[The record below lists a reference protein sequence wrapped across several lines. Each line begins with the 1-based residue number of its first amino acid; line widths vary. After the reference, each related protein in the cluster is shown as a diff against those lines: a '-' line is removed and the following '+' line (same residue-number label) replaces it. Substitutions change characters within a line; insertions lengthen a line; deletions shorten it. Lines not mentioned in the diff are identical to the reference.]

1 MNIVCGWVC
10 FVRFTLE
17 FYRLFYSKKSK
28 ADSERQRLNFA
39 VLFLL
44 LFMGIFSFFCGEC
57 NPLSDTHTLSLSR
70 SISLTSRLLK
80 FLFVHFECRLGV
92 HCLRF
97 PFFISCVAFFS
108 FFSEWTMI
116 TGCTSKSIVIIYV
129 VYFHFQFLL
138 EFSRFFNDLRVH
150 CLTVVVPL
158 FKYNPACFSFSPHY
172 LLLELSV
179 RNLKP
184 RLRFMLGYLISFAIQ
199 NVNWRRYS
207 SVSSIENHLIFALI
221 FRFQ

>member
-97 PFFISCVAFFS
+97 PFFTSCVAFFS
-108 FFSEWTMI
+108 FSFGMNDDHRL
-116 TGCTSKSIVIIYV
+116 
-129 VYFHFQFLL
+129 YFKKHHHNL
-138 EFSRFFNDLRVH
+138 
-150 CLTVVVPL
+150 C
-158 FKYNPACFSFSPHY
+158 CIFSFSVP
-172 LLLELSV
+172 
-179 RNLKP
+179 
-184 RLRFMLGYLISFAIQ
+184 FGIQ
-199 NVNWRRYS
+199 S
-207 SVSSIENHLIFALI
+207 LF
-221 FRFQ
+221 

>member
-1 MNIVCGWVC
+1 MVEFVLFALLSNIIVFFILKSLKLIQKGNAW
-10 FVRFTLE
+10 TL
-17 FYRLFYSKKSK
+17 LFYFCYYLWGFFLS
-28 ADSERQRLNFA
+28 FA
-39 VLFLL
+39 VNAIHCLTHTLFLSLALYHSPAACWNSCLFILSVVSAFIVFDFHFLL
-44 LFMGIFSFFCGEC
+44 LVLLFF
-57 NPLSDTHTLSLSR
+57 R
-70 SISLTSRLLK
+70 FLL
-80 FLFVHFECRLGV
+80 
-92 HCLRF
+92 
-97 PFFISCVAFFS
+97 
-108 FFSEWTMI
+108 EWTMI
-116 TGCTSKSIVIIYV
+116 TGCTSKSIIIIYV

-207 SVSSIENHLIFALI
+207 SVSSIENHPIFALI